1 MSNAYFLEK
10 FRFDTAENE
19 PAKNLQN
26 LVKFCKFAKSSPP
39 VISIALPTLIDAS
52 EVTADVVDRVQ
63 EGDGERIDHHRFR
76 ILRVVE
82 EVRQGHHLTTGSLG
96 SLVFV
101 VLVNRYFEYRYT

>member
-1 MSNAYFLEK
+1 MIS
-10 FRFDTAENE
+10 
-19 PAKNLQN
+19 P
-26 LVKFCKFAKSSPP
+26 PP
-39 VISIALPTLIDAS
+39 VISIALPTFIDAS